1 MKEKFIQHFTRALKD
16 GDIDEIER
24 LITFMTVNRDKYAEI
39 AREMDDEDF
48 DCLEEAYQ
56 FGAKKRGFFNDTERD
71 RIIRFTKSL
80 EKASYAY

>member
-1 MKEKFIQHFTRALKD
+1 MKENFVRHFSNALRD

-24 LITFMTVNRDKYAEI
+24 LLAFMTNNRDKYAEI
-39 AREMDDEDF
+39 AREMDDDDF
-48 DCLEEAYQ
+48 DRLEEAYQ
-56 FGAKKRGFFNDTERD
+56 FGARKRGFFSDTERD

>member
-1 MKEKFIQHFTRALKD
+1 MKEKFVQHFASALKE

-24 LITFMTVNRDKYAEI
+24 LIAFMTNHRDKYAAI
-39 AREMDDEDF
+39 AREMDDDDF
-48 DCLEEAYQ
+48 DRLEEAYQ